1 MCQLCVCVC
10 VCVRK
15 DDKLPNEM
23 TFHQIYGTAFHLDR
37 LKSAYSRP
45 MLRSKVKC
53 IGQSL
58 ETRKNVL
65 ASAKTESGLGK
76 NQLCRSVDW
85 NDRTSLN
92 FTLQTDVTNSQ
103 P

>member
-1 MCQLCVCVC
+1 
-10 VCVRK
+10 
-15 DDKLPNEM
+15 M

-37 LKSAYSRP
+37 LKSANSRP

-53 IGQSL
+53 IGQGL

-76 NQLCRSVDW
+76 NQLCRISVDW